1 MWGLILPNEN
11 KTPTGPGNGPDT
23 ENLTG
28 EQVGLLRML
37 GRLEAKLDGLAQII
51 REGQEELADSIDHLV
66 ECQNRVRDA
75 LAYLLSHREGPEA
88 RKFQEAIEK
97 YPGHPEDRTEYESLL
112 VQVREKQR
120 YLNLLRE
127 EGARAGH
134 PDPARQIEIE
144 DLQDEINELHIKIRR
159 MS

>member
-1 MWGLILPNEN
+1 MWGLTLSNEN
-11 KTPTGPGNGPDT
+11 KTPTGLDKGPDT

-28 EQVGLLRML
+28 EKAGLLKML
-37 GRLEAKLDGLAQII
+37 ARIEAKNDGLAQIV
-51 REGQEELADSIDHLV
+51 RDGQEELADSIDYLV
-66 ECQNRVRDA
+66 ECLNRVRDA
-75 LAYLLSHREGPEA
+75 LAYLLSRREGSDA

-97 YPGHPEDRTEYESLL
+97 YPGHPEDRVEYESLL

-127 EGARAGH
+127 EGARSGH

-144 DLQDEINELHIKIRR
+144 DLQEEINQLHIKIRR

>member
-1 MWGLILPNEN
+1 LSKQTP
-11 KTPTGPGNGPDT
+11 KTDGDNGPDT

-37 GRLEAKLDGLAQII
+37 ARLEAKLDGLAQIV

-75 LAYLLSHREGPEA
+75 LAYLLSHRDGPDA
-88 RKFQEAIEK
+88 RRFQEAIEK
-97 YPGHPEDRTEYESLL
+97 YPGHPEDRAEYDSLL
-112 VQVREKQR
+112 IQVRERQR

-127 EGARAGH
+127 EAARSGH
-134 PDPARQIEIE
+134 PDPAKQIEIE
-144 DLQDEINELHIKIRR
+144 DLQDEINQLHIKIRR